1 MQSNVNSTPGTMNSL
16 NSLNTLNID
25 ALADFFIYTNSM
37 SLDALRDF
45 DSALDEIQQYDDT
58 IELMDVLRTIF
69 DDLGQSELDQATE
82 ESFNTSQNLQRGEY
96 LLKVS
101 SQRYSSLSP
110 EIQKNSLL
118 CPICIEDYDKDSFIS
133 IISCN
138 HIYHTDCI
146 KEWCKYKQECAVCRK
161 KVDEP

>member
-1 MQSNVNSTPGTMNSL
+1 MESNINSTPGIGTM

-37 SLDALRDF
+37 SLDTLRDF
-45 DSALDEIQQYDDT
+45 DSALEEIQQYGDT

-69 DDLGQSELDQATE
+69 DELDQSELDQATE

-110 EIQKNSLL
+110 EIQKNSLV
-118 CPICIEDYDKDSFIS
+118 CPICIDDYDKDSFIS

-161 KVDEP
+161 KVE